1 MLAVYKNDKYE
12 VWSVKKTACYD
23 WCIFMFQNLDTLWT
37 DIAWDARKYF
47 VKYLSLQFCVICGYG
62 GGVDVRV
69 QRETITW
76 EDGEYKLEK

>member
-1 MLAVYKNDKYE
+1 MYFYVSKFGHI
-12 VWSVKKTACYD
+12 V
-23 WCIFMFQNLDTLWT
+23 
-37 DIAWDARKYF
+37 DIGWDARKYF